1 VQISGNNK
9 IGGAASDPVVVRVAA
24 RGVAAGRVTRVGSF
38 QEIGCGVGCF
48 AIRTR
53 SHGELQCYS
62 GGKFI
67 SILKEYLFISSYKQ
81 LED

>member
-1 VQISGNNK
+1 MQILGNNK

-48 AIRTR
+48 AIPTR
-53 SHGELQCYS
+53 PHGALS
-62 GGKFI
+62 AN
-67 SILKEYLFISSYKQ
+67 STSVVNSS
-81 LED
+81 